1 MAAYI
6 SLIKF
11 TQQGIKD
18 IKNGPSRLDAAKKAY
33 TSVGAEIKAY
43 YLTMGEYD
51 AVVISEAPDDH
62 TVARIALATGALG
75 NVTTQTFRAFTE
87 DEYRKIVASL
97 P

>member
-6 SLIKF
+6 SLLKF

-33 TSVGAEIKAY
+33 KAVGAEIKAY

-51 AVVISEAPDDH
+51 AVVIGDVPDDV
-62 TVARIALATGALG
+62 TAARIALVTGALG
-75 NVTTQTFRAFTE
+75 NVTTQTLRAFTE